1 MNSMLQL
8 QKCLFINVYLYLVWV
23 PVVGFFLY
31 VKLDLLGHLT
41 RYLSLTVYTLLVV
54 IEFARLYLGQY
65 GNLSCRVPELAG
77 FLMLSV
83 LMQLPLVSFFLF
95 NPYLLSTPTELILHT
110 ILYLL
115 TIAEIVFSFIA
126 LKKASSLAKSI
137 YLTHKN

>member
-54 IEFARLYLGQY
+54 IEFTRLYLGQY

-95 NPYLLSTPTELILHT
+95 NPYLLSTPTEVVLHT
-110 ILYLL
+110 TLYLL
-115 TIAEIVFSFIA
+115 TVAEIVFGFIA
-126 LKKASSLAKSI
+126 LKKASSLAKNI
-137 YLTHKN
+137 YLTHKD

>member
-54 IEFARLYLGQY
+54 IESARLYLGQY

-95 NPYLLSTPTELILHT
+95 NPYLLSTPTELVLHT
-110 ILYLL
+110 TLYLL
-115 TIAEIVFSFIA
+115 TVAEVVFSFIA
-126 LKKASSLAKSI
+126 LKKASCLAKSI

>member
-1 MNSMLQL
+1 MNSTLQL
-8 QKCLFINVYLYLVWV
+8 QKCLFINVYLYLVWA

-95 NPYLLSTPTELILHT
+95 NPYLLSTPTELVLHT
-110 ILYLL
+110 TLYLL
-115 TIAEIVFSFIA
+115 TVAEVVFSFIA

>member
-1 MNSMLQL
+1 MLQL

-95 NPYLLSTPTELILHT
+95 NPYLLSTPTELVLHT
-110 ILYLL
+110 TLYLM
-115 TIAEIVFSFIA
+115 TVAEIVFSFIA
-126 LKKASSLAKSI
+126 LKKASSLAKST
-137 YLTHKN
+137 YLTQPK